1 MNEQTAAVEEPTE
14 AVDNTE
20 NVIAGLQ
27 DQLKQINQKLVD
39 ANEEAM
45 RRRKTNERLSAE
57 LEQIKSTPQKAEN
70 SNEEIIAQ
78 IKAEHQKQLSDAQSK
93 LNNLLQKNA
102 MTELQAAL
110 SASDIVA
117 AGLQPLAL
125 MARDRIVFDE
135 SGNIRIMNADGSKP
149 LAGSGSDGYA
159 TIGDLAKE
167 LAASE
172 TGLHFT
178 RDAGVSGGGK
188 PPAST
193 GNKSGMNTV
202 TRTQFNNMNDR
213 ERGAFFKNGGK
224 VVD

>member
-1 MNEQTAAVEEPTE
+1 MSEETENVQEPTD

-20 NVIAGLQ
+20 QVIVDLQ
-27 DQLKQINQKLVD
+27 GQLKQINQKLVD

-57 LEQIKSTPQKAEN
+57 LEQIKSAPSKTAD

-78 IKAEHQKQLSDAQSK
+78 IKAEHQKQLSDAQGR
-93 LNNLLQKNA
+93 LNSLLQKNA

>member
-1 MNEQTAAVEEPTE
+1 MNEQTAPVEEPTE
-14 AVDNTE
+14 ALDNTE
-20 NVIAGLQ
+20 NAISTLQ

-57 LEQIKSTPQKAEN
+57 LEQMKSAPPKAES

-78 IKAEHQKQLSDAQSK
+78 IKAEHQKQLSDAQGK

-117 AGLQPLAL
+117 AGLKPLAL

-193 GNKSGMNTV
+193 GNKSGINTV